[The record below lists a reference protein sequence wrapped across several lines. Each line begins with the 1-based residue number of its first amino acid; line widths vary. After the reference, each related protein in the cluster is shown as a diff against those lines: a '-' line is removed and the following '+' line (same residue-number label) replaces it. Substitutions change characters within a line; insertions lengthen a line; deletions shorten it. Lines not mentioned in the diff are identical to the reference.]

1 MSKHETAQ
9 TVDLPVP
16 PDLTG
21 RADGEFSSLINR
33 PLLPA
38 NPTEPPDRLGR
49 PWRWAFAIRH
59 RVDWLAVD
67 RHHAVAMF
75 STSRYRPSPLPT
87 EFVALREPG
96 QLTTGRVRTVA
107 EELEVGTR
115 TVWQWA
121 VGLVKDRLSR

>member
-1 MSKHETAQ
+1 MTRLHLAGSG
-9 TVDLPVP
+9 VP
-16 PDLTG
+16 G
-21 RADGEFSSLINR
+21 DGHLRFGIEF
-33 PLLPA
+33 
-38 NPTEPPDRLGR
+38 
-49 PWRWAFAIRH
+49 
-59 RVDWLAVD
+59 DWLAVD
-67 RHHAVAMF
+67 RHDAVAMF